1 MLPIILKAKNLCK
14 QFHVQAGDFYAVS
27 DINLDIYQGEILGL
41 VGESGSGKST
51 LGRLLLH
58 LQKPTTGEVFFK
70 DQRLATLSS
79 SELRA
84 LRRHMQMV
92 FQDPFSSLNPR
103 MTLEKIISEPLD
115 IHHLCEEKEKKSRI
129 IQLLEKVG
137 LSASFLNRFPHE
149 LSGGQCQRVGIARA
163 LACAGEFIILDE
175 PLSALDVT
183 LQAQILKLLKQLRVE
198 LGLTF
203 LMIAHDLAVVKAFCD
218 RVAVMYLGE
227 IVEIGPTADVYDKS
241 THPYT
246 KALLSCVLSTD
257 PIFERAK
264 TQIYI
269 PSDPPSRLQHIKGCP
284 FASRCPIAS
293 SLCLSVKP
301 TLKNRSHGHFV
312 ACHHA

>member
-115 IHHLCEEKEKKSRI
+115 IHH
-129 IQLLEKVG
+129 
-137 LSASFLNRFPHE
+137 LNRFPHE